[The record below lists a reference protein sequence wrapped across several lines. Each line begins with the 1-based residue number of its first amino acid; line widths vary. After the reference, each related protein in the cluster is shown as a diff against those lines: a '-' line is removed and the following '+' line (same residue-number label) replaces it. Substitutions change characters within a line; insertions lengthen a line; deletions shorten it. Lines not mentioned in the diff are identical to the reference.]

1 MWREAEIALKEERGI
16 EGDSWPRKL
25 LAIQEQVTAG
35 CAPPPERR
43 DAAEHRRH
51 ILDVARRLFA
61 ERGVDDVSMHE
72 IARAAGVGQGTLY
85 RRYAHKG
92 ELCMALLGENV
103 PRAED
108 ELRTYLASCA
118 PSTSAR
124 AQLDYVLSRHVAFN
138 EENAPLLSAMFE
150 AHHDNRRA
158 APDDNRR
165 ASRYDNPFYQAQHET
180 VETLLQR
187 AVTRGELPSLDTAF
201 VADAI
206 LASLA
211 IDLYIHQR
219 TRQGYTPE
227 RIMGSIRQLYID
239 GLYAGA
245 GRAE

>member
-1 MWREAEIALKEERGI
+1 VWREAGIVLKEERGI
-16 EGDSWPRKL
+16 EGDSWRRKL
-25 LAIQEQVTAG
+25 LTIQEQVAAC
-35 CAPPPERR
+35 CAPPLERR

-61 ERGVDDVSMHE
+61 ERGVDDVSMHGL
-72 IARAAGVGQGTLY
+72 ARAAGVGQGTLY

-103 PRAED
+103 ARAQE
-108 ELRTYLASCA
+108 ESRAYLASCG

-138 EENAPLLSAMFE
+138 EENAPLLSAMLE
-150 AHHDNRRA
+150 ASGGNRRA
-158 APDDNRR
+158 AH
-165 ASRYDNPFYQAQHET
+165 YDNPFYQAQHET

-187 AVTRGELPSLDTAF
+187 AVARGELPPLDTAY
-201 VADAI
+201 VTDAI

-219 TRQGYTPE
+219 RREGFTPE
-227 RIMGSIRQLYID
+227 RIMRSIRQLYID
-239 GLYAGA
+239 GLC
-245 GRAE
+245 AEQAP

>member
-1 MWREAEIALKEERGI
+1 VLKEEREI
-16 EGDSWPRKL
+16 EGDPWRRKL
-25 LAIQEQVTAG
+25 LAIQEQIARC

-51 ILDVARRLFA
+51 ILDVARCLFN
-61 ERGVDDVSMHE
+61 EYGVDDVSMHR

-92 ELCMALLGENV
+92 ELCMALLVENMARV
-103 PRAED
+103 QE
-108 ELRTYLASCA
+108 ELRMYLVSCA
-118 PSTSAR
+118 PTTSAR
-124 AQLDYVLSRHVAFN
+124 AQLDYVLSQHVAFN
-138 EENAPLLSAMFE
+138 EENAPLLSAMLE
-150 AHHDNRRA
+150 ASGNHRKAH
-158 APDDNRR
+158 
-165 ASRYDNPFYQAQHET
+165 YDNPFYLAMHET

-187 AVTRGELPSLDTAF
+187 AVARGELPPLDTAY

-227 RIMGSIRQLYID
+227 RIMGSIRQLYIN
-239 GLYAGA
+239 GLCAGQA
-245 GRAE
+245 PSLPASCPTG

>member
-1 MWREAEIALKEERGI
+1 VLKEERGI
-16 EGDSWPRKL
+16 EGDPWRRKL
-25 LAIQEQVTAG
+25 LAIQERVAAC
-35 CAPPPERR
+35 CAPPEERR

-61 ERGVDDVSMHE
+61 ERGVDEVSMHQV
-72 IARAAGVGQGTLY
+72 AQAAGVGQGTLY

-103 PRAED
+103 ARVQD
-108 ELRTYLASCA
+108 ELRTYLASCG

-138 EENAPLLSAMFE
+138 EENAPLLSAMLE
-150 AHHDNRRA
+150 ASCGHRRA
-158 APDDNRR
+158 AY
-165 ASRYDNPFYQAQHET
+165 YDNPIYLAQHET

-187 AVTRGELPSLDTAF
+187 AVTRGEFPSLDTAY

-206 LASLA
+206 LAALE
-211 IDLYIHQR
+211 IGLYIHQR
-219 TRQGYTPE
+219 TRQGFTPE

-239 GLYAGA
+239 GLCAGA

>member
-1 MWREAEIALKEERGI
+1 MLKDERGI
-16 EGDSWPRKL
+16 EGDPWRRKL
-25 LAIQEQVTAG
+25 LAIQEQVARC
-35 CAPPPERR
+35 CAPPLERR

-61 ERGVDDVSMHE
+61 EHGVDDVSMHG

-103 PRAED
+103 ARVQE
-108 ELRTYLASCA
+108 ELRMYLASCA

-138 EENAPLLSAMFE
+138 EENAPLLSAMLE
-150 AHHDNRRA
+150 ASYGNRRA
-158 APDDNRR
+158 AH
-165 ASRYDNPFYQAQHET
+165 YDNPFYLAQHET

-187 AVTRGELPSLDTAF
+187 AVARGELPPLDTAY

-206 LASLA
+206 LASLE
-211 IDLYIHQR
+211 IGLYIHQR
-219 TRQGYTPE
+219 TRLGFTPE

-239 GLYAGA
+239 GLCAGA
-245 GRAE
+245 GQA

>member
-1 MWREAEIALKEERGI
+1 MLKEERGI
-16 EGDSWPRKL
+16 EGDSWRRKL
-25 LAIQEQVTAG
+25 LAIQEQVTAS

-61 ERGVDDVSMHE
+61 ERGVDDVSMQG

-92 ELCMALLGENV
+92 KLCMALLGENV
-103 PRAED
+103 ARAED

-150 AHHDNRRA
+150 AEASGANRRA
-158 APDDNRR
+158 AHYDNRHYDNRR

-187 AVTRGELPSLDTAF
+187 AVTRGELPSLDTAY

>member
-1 MWREAEIALKEERGI
+1 MLKEERGI
-16 EGDSWPRKL
+16 EGDPWRRKL
-25 LAIQEQVTAG
+25 LAIQEQVAAC
-35 CAPPPERR
+35 CAPPEERR
-43 DAAEHRRH
+43 DAAAHRRH

-61 ERGVDDVSMHE
+61 ERGVDGVSMHG

-103 PRAED
+103 TRAQE
-108 ELRTYLASCA
+108 ELRAYLASCA
-118 PSTSAR
+118 PATSAR

-138 EENAPLLSAMFE
+138 EENAPLLSAMLE
-150 AHHDNRRA
+150 ASCGNRRA
-158 APDDNRR
+158 AH
-165 ASRYDNPFYQAQHET
+165 YDQPFYLAQHET

-187 AVTRGELPSLDTAF
+187 AVARGELPSLDTAY
-201 VADAI
+201 VTDAI

-219 TRQGYTPE
+219 TRLGFTPE

-239 GLYAGA
+239 GLCAGA